1 VVVASL
7 IVTVGSGGSGGGLQG
22 EVVGLKV
29 VLIEV
34 AVVVVVEP

>member
-7 IVTVGSGGSGGGLQG
+7 IVTVGGGGSGGGLQG